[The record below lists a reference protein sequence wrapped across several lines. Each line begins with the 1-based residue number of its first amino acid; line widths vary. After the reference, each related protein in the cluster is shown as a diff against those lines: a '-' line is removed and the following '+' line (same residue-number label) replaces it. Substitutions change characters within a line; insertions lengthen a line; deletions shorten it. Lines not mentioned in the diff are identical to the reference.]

1 MALSWMCACTLR
13 APYHTKFLFLF
24 SHSPAPLPPAPSNRF
39 SPVHWHHE
47 TLDTRTAN
55 CLRKKHFLKT
65 FSRKTLTASHS
76 CDMSVHIPLV
86 VVEEVGRWCGRA
98 VVSEKSFIDESIAE
112 EATFAF
118 WSLKWDLCQNK
129 DLGVVW
135 SCFQVHLQFGKGSS

>member
-13 APYHTKFLFLF
+13 APCHKIPF
-24 SHSPAPLPPAPSNRF
+24 SFQPLSSTPSPCPLKPFF
-39 SPVHWHHE
+39 SRALTPWDVGHQNHKLPE
-47 TLDTRTAN
+47 
-55 CLRKKHFLKT
+55 KKHFLKT

-98 VVSEKSFIDESIAE
+98 AVSEKSFIDESIAE

-135 SCFQVHLQFGKGSS
+135 SCVQVHLEFGKGSS